1 MLKLRK
7 RKPLIKARC
16 KDGKRL
22 AATVGLT
29 LLLAALTPAQTQN
42 AIANGDTRTIRLHH
56 THSGESIQA
65 TFRVNGQYDSAALQ
79 KLNYFLRDWRND
91 DVIKMDPRLF
101 DVVWETY
108 RESGSQEPIHI
119 VSAYRSPQTN
129 AMLRRRS
136 KAVAEHSQHMLGKAM
151 DMHYL
156 DVPMSR
162 VREIA
167 MRLQRG
173 GVGYYPTS
181 GSPFVHLDVG
191 NVRAWPRMN
200 YDQLARLFP
209 DGKTVHLPTNGQPL
223 ARYDEAR
230 AELDSGAAMPSM
242 AEGKSKGFFATLCGG
257 GDEVETAAPAPRGG
271 PRSRVATYIE
281 NKNQPKAQMAAAQT
295 SSSQDDSSASS
306 FFLSE
311 ARRSPLVQQAERNLP
326 RGETFM
332 APTPVPQP
340 ASAAPLPP
348 VRPAESAPEP
358 SRQIAALDTR
368 ASDAPQ
374 PPRRPAELPLLGQVA
389 ALNVPLPPMR
399 PVELR
404 PPEPRLAEIR
414 LPEPRPVEPR
424 VAELRLSEQRMPEPH
439 PEPTRIA
446 RAAELPSVIM
456 GPATPAAAAPA
467 AALAY
472 AATPEPPAPA
482 PRPTAGGP
490 RPAARAPAVRTDL
503 VAAKTDRATLAALI
517 KAVSVAQLPAPAK
530 TAPGANR
537 AEMTRTIFAQ
547 PAQGVGGFN
556 QSPGNLSTGAFTG
569 PAVAALGREPPARDL
584 NTLARRLD

>member
-1 MLKLRK
+1 M
-7 RKPLIKARC
+7 
-16 KDGKRL
+16 
-22 AATVGLT
+22 
-29 LLLAALTPAQTQN
+29 
-42 AIANGDTRTIRLHH
+42 
-56 THSGESIQA
+56 
-65 TFRVNGQYDSAALQ
+65 
-79 KLNYFLRDWRND
+79 
-91 DVIKMDPRLF
+91 
-101 DVVWETY
+101 
-108 RESGSQEPIHI
+108 
-119 VSAYRSPQTN
+119 
-129 AMLRRRS
+129 
-136 KAVAEHSQHMLGKAM
+136 
-151 DMHYL
+151 
-156 DVPMSR
+156 
-162 VREIA
+162 
-167 MRLQRG
+167 
-173 GVGYYPTS
+173 
-181 GSPFVHLDVG
+181 
-191 NVRAWPRMN
+191 
-200 YDQLARLFP
+200 
-209 DGKTVHLPTNGQPL
+209 
-223 ARYDEAR
+223 
-230 AELDSGAAMPSM
+230 
-242 AEGKSKGFFATLCGG
+242 
-257 GDEVETAAPAPRGG
+257 APA
-271 PRSRVATYIE
+271 
-281 NKNQPKAQMAAAQT
+281 
-295 SSSQDDSSASS
+295 
-306 FFLSE
+306 
-311 ARRSPLVQQAERNLP
+311 
-326 RGETFM
+326 
-332 APTPVPQP
+332 PVPQP
-340 ASAAPLPP
+340 ASAAPLPS

-399 PVELR
+399 PMELR

-467 AALAY
+467 PALAY
-472 AATPEPPAPA
+472 VATPEPPAPA

-547 PAQGVGGFN
+547 PAQGLGGFN